1 VPAKYTIHT
10 KPAAPRRQP
19 VGKLGIVDWREDCSG
34 CHNCVKRACVYGL
47 YRQEADTLRN
57 EIGYLDYLYQ
67 CKGCLSCVQNCTKNI
82 LTRVVNPEY
91 LRLGDDYFSPDIVL
105 ATWFQAETG
114 RIPVSGSGYGGPF
127 SGPGFDSMWT
137 DMSEIVRPTRD
148 GIHGREYI
156 STSVDIGR
164 KLPRLVFAEGQLA
177 VAPPPLLETPLP
189 VIFDILPEHWQRG
202 QVPAAVTQA
211 AADLGTRVVLRERDV
226 CQKDKAPDHAD
237 QRDPQA
243 GTASVPDG
251 ARHPGDGD
259 AARHIIPLLDAETPA
274 ADARYASAPLVMI
287 EDGPEVMARVT
298 ALKAARPERIVAIRL
313 PASPAV
319 AGRVLEL
326 TRGGAEVLHLVF
338 DSHGRESPSPL
349 APLPEGE
356 GRFPPPVTT
365 NHQPPATTRHA
376 RDVLRDCHGT
386 LVRQGIRDEVTL
398 VASGGI
404 ALAEHVAKAI
414 ICGADLVAVD
424 VPLVLALECR
434 LCGECLRGEP
444 CPIALEEVAADYGA
458 QRIHNLIGAWHQQLI
473 EVLGAMGIREVRRLR
488 GETGRAMFFED
499 LERETFGRLFGKR
512 KDSQREEPPK

>member
-1 VPAKYTIHT
+1 VPVKYTIHT
-10 KPAAPRRQP
+10 KPAAPRVQP
-19 VGKLGIVDWREDCSG
+19 VGKLGIVDWREDCSS

-47 YRQEADTLRN
+47 YRQEADTLHN

-105 ATWFQAETG
+105 STWFQAETG

-164 KLPRLVFAEGQLA
+164 KLPRLVFSDGQLA
-177 VAPPPLLETPLP
+177 DAPPPLLEAPLP
-189 VIFDILPEHWQRG
+189 LIFDILPEHSQRG
-202 QVPAAVTQA
+202 QVLAAVTGA
-211 AADLGTRVVLRERDV
+211 AAELGTLVVLRERDLAAGAAV
-226 CQKDKAPDHAD
+226 PKHVVPLLGAKTAAAD
-237 QRDPQA
+237 QR
-243 GTASVPDG
+243 
-251 ARHPGDGD
+251 
-259 AARHIIPLLDAETPA
+259 
-274 ADARYASAPLVMI
+274 YATAPLVMI
-287 EDGPEVMARVT
+287 EDGPEVMARVA
-298 ALKAARPERIVAIRL
+298 ALKAAGHHAQHGPERIVAIRL

-319 AGRVLEL
+319 ATRVLEL
-326 TRGGAEVLHLVF
+326 TRLGAEVLHLVF
-338 DSHGRESPSPL
+338 DSHGREQNG
-349 APLPEGE
+349 AAAGE
-356 GRFPPPVTT
+356 ADGKFGSRGD
-365 NHQPPATTRHA
+365 HADHRCATVPDGARSADATPRHV
-376 RDVLRDCHGT
+376 RDVLRDVHGT

-424 VPLVLALECR
+424 VPLLLALECR